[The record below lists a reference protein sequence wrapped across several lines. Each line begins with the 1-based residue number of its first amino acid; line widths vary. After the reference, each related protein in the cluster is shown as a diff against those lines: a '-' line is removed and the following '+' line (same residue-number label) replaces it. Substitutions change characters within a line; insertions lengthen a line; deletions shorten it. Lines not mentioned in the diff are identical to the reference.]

1 MMITNKRKEILKKVI
16 TKITKYDDEV
26 RERKAKNKSSD
37 DDFKKYRECM
47 RKIMRRGF

>member
-16 TKITKYDDEV
+16 TKYDNEV
-26 RERKAKNKSSD
+26 RERKAKNKNSD

-47 RKIMRRGF
+47 KKIMKRSF

>member
-16 TKITKYDDEV
+16 TKYDAEAE
-26 RERKAKNKSSD
+26 ERRAKNKNSD
-37 DDFKKYRECM
+37 DDFLKYRECM

>member
-1 MMITNKRKEILKKVI
+1 MMITNKRKETLKKV
-16 TKITKYDDEV
+16 ITKYDDEV

>member
-1 MMITNKRKEILKKVI
+1 MMITNKRKEILKKV
-16 TKITKYDDEV
+16 ITKYDDEV

-37 DDFKKYRECM
+37 DYFKKYRECM